1 MSRVY
6 NRTEHGPAMK
16 FRLLIILA
24 LTALA
29 SGPRV
34 AGESTL
40 AQAVQDADG
49 VRTLL
54 EHVERVLKSGDAQA
68 YNELLSETADRRAVS
83 TFVDTEILPGATRA
97 VVRERDRE
105 PLTGTLPGNGYR
117 LSIDTFTEFGT
128 RGRSSTWR
136 LDAKRVG
143 GGSDQAWLIADQQR
157 LSVVENLYRLSINTE
172 KQFDARNLTITV
184 EDFDLALTDGSAFV
198 AEIDQGT
205 TGLVLLGRGEVR
217 FHPTPETE
225 KGQLKIFS
233 GAETLQTRFDTAY
246 IRANPADLEK
256 FMADGRLTPRNV
268 DQRDVRRA
276 EELFR
281 EDVVKSYS
289 VDLSDL
295 SREVWSLVPGIGDFI
310 AEVHTQRFDTLTF
323 TKSSTEAEDLSLF
336 DRKRRKNISVYASR
350 QVLERRGRSYNED
363 ELVPYDILD
372 HDIDLA
378 VSPDRLWLEG
388 RARLQLRVTAPALS
402 SMSLRLAEPL
412 VVQSIVSDR
421 FGRLFGIRVRNQ
433 NTILINLPSVVLR
446 DDDFAVTITYAG
458 RLEPQREDIEGVGQR
473 GQAPAGAPEEIP
485 LLQPER
491 SFLYS
496 YRSYWYPQGTV
507 TDYATVRLR
516 LAVPVAYECVASGQL
531 SEGFPTL
538 LPAKEST
545 PTRKLYEFTSS
556 QPLRYLA
563 FVVSRFMRSDVSTA
577 GVKSSTTMNLSVQ
590 ANPRQVRRGRE
601 LGDRAREIV
610 QFYESIL
617 GDSPYPS
624 FTLAVLES
632 ELPGGHS
639 PGYFAALNQPLPT
652 TPFVWRNDPASFDD
666 YPEFFLAHEL
676 AHQWWGQAVGWQNYH
691 EQWISEGFAQY
702 FAALYA
708 QRQRGEETF
717 TNMLRQFR
725 RWGMQQSDQ
734 GPIYLGYRLG
744 HIRGDSRVFRAIVYN
759 KSAAVLHMLRR
770 LIGDDA
776 FFRGVH
782 RFYDSSRFRKVGTED
797 FRAVMESVTDRTLER
812 FFERWIY
819 GSTLPRLK
827 FSYRVEPA
835 TEGQRVV
842 LHVEQIGELFDV
854 PLTVILQYADKRE
867 VQVTIPVTERVVDMP
882 VLLTGTL
889 RSVEISKD
897 DGTLAD
903 IVKG

>member
-1 MSRVY
+1 
-6 NRTEHGPAMK
+6 MK
-16 FRLLIILA
+16 FRLVIVLA
-24 LTALA
+24 FTALA

-40 AQAVQDADG
+40 GQAAQDIDG

-54 EHVERVLKSGDAQA
+54 ERVERVLQSGDVRA
-68 YNELLSETADRRAVS
+68 YNALLSETADRRGVDA
-83 TFVDTEILPGATRA
+83 FVATEILPGATRA
-97 VVRERDRE
+97 VVRERERE

-117 LSIDTFTEFGT
+117 LSIDTFAEFGT

-136 LDAKRVG
+136 LDVKKVG
-143 GGSDQAWLIADQQR
+143 SGSDESWLIADQQR
-157 LSVVENLYRLSINTE
+157 LSVVENLYRLSISAD
-172 KQFDARNLTITV
+172 KQFDARNLTMTV

-198 AEIDQGT
+198 AEIDDGT

-246 IRANPADLEK
+246 IRANPADLER
-256 FMADGRLTPRNV
+256 FMDEGRLTSRSVN
-268 DQRDVRRA
+268 QRDLRRA

-281 EDVVKSYS
+281 EEVAKSYS

-310 AEVHTQRFDTLTF
+310 AEVHTPRFDTLTF

-350 QVLERRGRSYNED
+350 QTLERRGRSYNED

-388 RARLQLRVTAPALS
+388 RSRLQLRVTAPALS
-402 SMSLRLAEPL
+402 SMTVRLAESL

-433 NTILINLPSVVLR
+433 NTILINLPAVVLR
-446 DDDFAVTITYAG
+446 DDDFALTITYAG
-458 RLEPQREDIEGVGQR
+458 RLEPQREDIEAVGQR
-473 GQAPAGAPEEIP
+473 GQGQAPEEIP

-491 SFLYS
+491 NFLYS

-516 LAVPVAYECVASGQL
+516 LAVPANYDCVASGQL

-538 LPAKEST
+538 LPAKESL
-545 PTRKLYEFTSS
+545 PPRKLYEFTSS

-563 FVVSRFMRSDVSTA
+563 FVVSRFIRPEAPSA
-577 GVKSSTTMNLSVQ
+577 GVRPSTSMALTVL

-617 GDSPYPS
+617 GESPYPS
-624 FTLAVLES
+624 FTLAVVES
-632 ELPGGHS
+632 DLPGGHS

-691 EQWISEGFAQY
+691 EQWISEGFSQY

-708 QRQRGEETF
+708 QRQRGDETF

-744 HIRGDSRVFRAIVYN
+744 HIRSDSRVFRAIVYN

-770 LIGDDA
+770 LVGDDA
-776 FFRGVH
+776 FFRGVN

-819 GSTLPRLK
+819 GSSLPRLK
-827 FSYRVEPA
+827 FTYRVEPA
-835 TEGQRVV
+835 PEGQRVV
-842 LHVEQIGELFDV
+842 LHVEQAGELFDV
-854 PLTVILQYADKRE
+854 PLTVILQYADKKE
-867 VQVTIPVTERVVDMP
+867 VQVIMPVTERVVDMP
-882 VLLTGTL
+882 VPLTGTL
-889 RSVEISKD
+889 RSVEISRD